1 MSLGRYQA
9 ILECLTPYAGGKVL
23 LEDWTLSI
31 ENTLTRT
38 GGKEC
43 VSMNFSGLRELLN
56 ISIKY
61 TT

>member
-43 VSMNFSGLRELLN
+43 EYEVSGLRELLN